1 MAIII
6 SCSIDKR
13 QAQFIAD
20 TKLSPSAILQR
31 SINEM
36 MKRNEVSPDYVK
48 TLQLNI
54 VRLQQTITKFGTF
67 IDKRGLM
74 QEYIDEDV

>member
-6 SCSIDKR
+6 SCSIDKG
-13 QAQFIAD
+13 QSQFIAD

-36 MKRNEVSPDYVK
+36 MERSNISPDYVK
-48 TLQLNI
+48 QLQTNI
-54 VRLQQTITKFGTF
+54 KLLQETITKFGSF

-74 QEYIDEDV
+74 QEYINEDV